1 MFRDWMDGG
10 ITFFCYPQKFS
21 LPRKQVRICSWR
33 MEHEV
38 NEAPTL
44 LLLLFA
50 LALPAFLV
58 VAVR

>member
-1 MFRDWMDGG
+1 MEGG

-21 LPRKQVRICSWR
+21 LPRKQVRIRSWR

-38 NEAPTL
+38 NETPAL
-44 LLLLFA
+44 LLLFFA
-50 LALPAFLV
+50 LALPEFFV

>member
-1 MFRDWMDGG
+1 MEGG

-38 NEAPTL
+38 NETPTL